1 MRTLKERFWNKERV
15 EAAKR
20 LWADGHSAST
30 VASMIGATSRN
41 AVLGKLDRL
50 GIIGLPGKGN
60 KVKVKTNGR
69 KTLSKYQSAALVK
82 AQHRA
87 GKAPLGLSAP
97 KPRSE
102 PKQPPALKFEPLPP
116 EPVGIAGVASVLE
129 LEDHHCRWPI
139 GEVGKEGFG
148 FCGARKI
155 DGAWQPYC
163 AHHLQTGTTP
173 RVARQAPAAVATRQF
188 LQFERA

>member
-1 MRTLKERFWNKERV
+1 MRTFKVERFWNEERV
-15 EAAKR
+15 EKLKKLAAE
-20 LWADGHSAST
+20 GHSYSSIAEK
-30 VASMIGATSRN
+30 IGATSRN
-41 AVLGKLDRL
+41 AVGGKIDRL
-50 GIIGLPGKGN
+50 GLSAKSGKDGALR
-60 KVKVKTNGR
+60 GR
-69 KTLSKYQSAALVK
+69 KHISRQQSSALIK
-82 AQHRA
+82 AQRKA

-97 KPRSE
+97 KPKPE

-116 EPVGIAGVASVLE
+116 EPVGIARVTSVLE

-173 RVARQAPAAVATRQF
+173 RVARQAPAASPARSF